1 MAAKSLPSCAT
12 LVSRWYQSSSFCLRY
27 HFQCKSLIAIQEE
40 LFSGVIKKFNINRRI
55 RDGPTGGY
63 VQVSKTIECPIKAG
77 YKAGTKLT
85 FPDDG
90 DEQPDGDRFCFCL
103 FFCRAIY
110 KRAVSLVA
118 SARVLTTS
126 QQHNVL
132 CNMCTLGSFQD
143 IQFVIQEKSH
153 PLFER
158 QGNDLIHKRCPSFY
172 TWITRHV
179 LHLP

>member
-1 MAAKSLPSCAT
+1 M
-12 LVSRWYQSSSFCLRY
+12 
-27 HFQCKSLIAIQEE
+27 QEE
-40 LFSGVIKKFNINRRI
+40 LFSGVVKKFNINRRI

-103 FFCRAIY
+103 FLCRAF
-110 KRAVSLVA
+110 SL
-118 SARVLTTS
+118 SAQPHWWLLPCSTTS

-153 PLFER
+153 PLFVR
-158 QGNDLIHKRCPSFY
+158 QGNDLIHKRCPSF
-172 TWITRHV
+172 TFG
-179 LHLP
+179 